1 MATAG
6 YLFNEK
12 PPAGLLIAQAIGITA
27 STYLLGGHTTTHLSE
42 LNSTMLTSPNSGQNA
57 ALSFVV
63 VPTILKAPAPVAAR
77 QWKTM
82 YDIAKDAGRSLIL
95 IGSTAFAYVAYNR
108 TSSVPH
114 AQRIANSTQRT
125 APRSP
130 SNSMSP
136 LRFSSLA
143 SCLLLSP

>member
-12 PPAGLLIAQAIGITA
+12 PPARLLIAQAIGITA
-27 STYLLGGHTTTHLSE
+27 STYLLGRYTTTHLSQ
-42 LNSTMLTSPNSGQNA
+42 LDKTMLTSPNPGQNA

-95 IGSTAFAYVAYNR
+95 VGSAAFAYVAYNR

-114 AQRIANSTQRT
+114 AQRTTNSTQRT

-130 SNSMSP
+130 SSSMLLP
-136 LRFSSLA
+136 RFS
-143 SCLLLSP
+143 